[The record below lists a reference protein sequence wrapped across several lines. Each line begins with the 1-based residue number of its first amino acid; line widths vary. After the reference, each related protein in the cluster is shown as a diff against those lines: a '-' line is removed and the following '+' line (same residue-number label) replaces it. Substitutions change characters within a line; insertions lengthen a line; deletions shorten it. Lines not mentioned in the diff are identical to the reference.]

1 MKQNWFWF
9 LLVMVI
15 SPLLVKTKNAG
26 GHMFGFGGNRKY
38 RKAAGK
44 LGVLIHRQI
53 LDALFNHEQLFH
65 APQEVAFTSGYL
77 KSFFWSVLN
86 RQGCNDMTLQH
97 QLLRDTCNK
106 ISPDKLWEIYERGIA
121 LADPLA
127 KSYQAGCVN
136 AYELGVTAGLND
148 SEEAAINKVTPENL
162 TRYLLGKGLEGP
174 AFIEEDV
181 VQFMTNSVST
191 DANLERKSSDGV
203 CVPD

>member
-1 MKQNWFWF
+1 
-9 LLVMVI
+9 
-15 SPLLVKTKNAG
+15 
-26 GHMFGFGGNRKY
+26 MFGFGGKRKY

-162 TRYLLGKGLEGP
+162 TRYLLGKDLDGP
-174 AFIEEDV
+174 AFIEEDEV
-181 VQFMTNSVST
+181 HFTTDPVPAVENMEREST
-191 DANLERKSSDGV
+191 DGV
-203 CVPD
+203 YVPD

>member
-1 MKQNWFWF
+1 
-9 LLVMVI
+9 
-15 SPLLVKTKNAG
+15 
-26 GHMFGFGGNRKY
+26 MFGFRGNRKY
-38 RKAAGK
+38 RKVARK
-44 LGVLIHRQI
+44 LAVLIHRQI
-53 LDALFNHEQLFH
+53 LDALVSHEQLFQV
-65 APQEVAFTSGYL
+65 PQEVAFTSGYL

-86 RQGCNDMTLQH
+86 RQGCNDMTLQRE
-97 QLLRDTCNK
+97 LLRDICNK

-162 TRYLLGKGLEGP
+162 TRYLLGKNLEGP

-181 VQFMTNSVST
+181 VRFMTNPVPT
-191 DANLERKSSDGV
+191 EENLERKSSDGV

>member
-1 MKQNWFWF
+1 
-9 LLVMVI
+9 
-15 SPLLVKTKNAG
+15 
-26 GHMFGFGGNRKY
+26 MFGFGGSRKY
-38 RKAAGK
+38 KKAAGK

-53 LDALFNHEQLFH
+53 LDALASHEQLFQ

-97 QLLRDTCNK
+97 ELLRDTCNK
-106 ISPDKLWEIYERGIA
+106 ISPDKLWEIYERGMA

-127 KSYQAGCVN
+127 GSYQAGCPN

-162 TRYLLGKGLEGP
+162 TRYLLGKTLDGP
-174 AFIEEDV
+174 AFIDEDV
-181 VQFMTNSVST
+181 VQFMTNPAPA
-191 DANLERKSSDGV
+191 DENLERKSTDGV